1 MPPTSSGKWVS
12 RAAATGGGRTYRG
25 QVPVNW
31 YAGLIAIVIL
41 GLVSI
46 VFARYEYQHKS
57 TSGVSP
63 TVGQTLYAA
72 YAFDICGK
80 VLPALT
86 VNNSIESAGL
96 ATPGDGVIQ
105 VSPKTSA
112 EAGNNATFGLFLK
125 QYAGGVSVSA
135 TAVTPT
141 AHKTYTNGEVCP
153 KGTPDAGKKG
163 EVKAETWPNAVTT
176 HGTPLT
182 GDPSAYKI
190 AARSLITVGFVA
202 ADTQLKRPSQSDIN
216 EMLEYAGSVANG
228 TTSTTTTTTTPTS
241 TTLPPISS
249 TTTTAPT
256 GTTTTTK

>member
-31 YAGLIAIVIL
+31 YAGLVVLVIL
-41 GLVSI
+41 GLASI
-46 VFARYEYQHKS
+46 AFARYEYQHKS
-57 TSGVSP
+57 TAAKVTP
-63 TVGQTLYAA
+63 AVGQTLYAA

-80 VLPALT
+80 LLPALT
-86 VNNSIESAGL
+86 VNNSIQTAGL

-112 EAGNNATFGLFLK
+112 QAGNNATFGLFL
-125 QYAGGVSVSA
+125 QEYSGGLSVSA
-135 TAVTPT
+135 TEVTAT
-141 AHKTYTNGEVCP
+141 AHRTYKNGEVCP

-176 HGTPLT
+176 KGTALT
-182 GDPSAYKI
+182 GDPGLYKI
-190 AARSLITVGFVA
+190 AARSLITVGFVS
-202 ADTQLKRPSQSDIN
+202 ADTNLKRPPQSTIN
-216 EMLEYAGSVANG
+216 EMLQFAGSVANG
-228 TTSTTTTTTTPTS
+228 TTTTTTTTPTPTS
-241 TTLPPISS
+241 VPSSS

-256 GTTTTTK
+256 GSTTTTG